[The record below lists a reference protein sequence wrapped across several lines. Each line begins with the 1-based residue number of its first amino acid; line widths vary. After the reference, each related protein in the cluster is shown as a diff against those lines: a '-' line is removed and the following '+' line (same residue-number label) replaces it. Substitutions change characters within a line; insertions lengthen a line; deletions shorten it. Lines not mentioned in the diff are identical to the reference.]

1 MEELYDVIL
10 KVPSNGIHSPWNLHA
25 FRVTRNILPV
35 HCTMCDLI
43 IYPFT
48 ISACCVRC
56 NCCVHR
62 HCTRKDKLMCQNFLL
77 GPMGGISSLT
87 WGVTGSIV
95 ESSDENM
102 SFKRSGSKQVQVIQV
117 ASPVIQS
124 TSHLLSKIGIS
135 SNGPF
140 PKTGSEECL
149 WRKALRQIATD
160 FNLLKIGSIP
170 NHNPGII
177 GKITKS
183 LLRDR
188 NSFPGRV
195 AFELRNLF
203 LALVFSSDR
212 DLLTHGREMLDN
224 ISCSIFILLPADL
237 NQDLYLR
244 LVITIVDWFVL
255 KEHDGSIY
263 DHLWNAAHR
272 LTDTMDQIFVNK
284 LLEQRERYH
293 DHPVDSLPPQ
303 QQQQLEMKLSSIPCE
318 YSGMDKLKRLVQ
330 VLKFLSSSSTSPSQQ
345 TPSPPPCSEDE
356 KNIEQRD
363 FVEQD
368 LSVDADLL
376 MKRFIDL
383 IAFYTIKYEVYWHAE
398 CLFIEFLCTES
409 SWKNDAE
416 GYAFV
421 SLQQALRT
429 LCPHAALA
437 AAALSQV
444 EVCSEDPLSGDGHQQ
459 VGSRSSSRLLG
470 DDDGPPI
477 NSE

>member
-1 MEELYDVIL
+1 
-10 KVPSNGIHSPWNLHA
+10 
-25 FRVTRNILPV
+25 
-35 HCTMCDLI
+35 
-43 IYPFT
+43 
-48 ISACCVRC
+48 
-56 NCCVHR
+56 
-62 HCTRKDKLMCQNFLL
+62 
-77 GPMGGISSLT
+77 MGGISSLN
-87 WGVTGSIV
+87 WGVTGSLTV
-95 ESSDENM
+95 ESSDEKKK
-102 SFKRSGSKQVQVIQV
+102 SFQNSAAPKHVQVIQI

-124 TSHLLSKIGIS
+124 TSNLLSKVGVTS
-135 SNGPF
+135 VGPF
-140 PKTGSEECL
+140 PKPGSEDCL

-160 FNLLKIGSIP
+160 FNLLKIGSLP
-170 NHNPGII
+170 HHSPAII

-212 DLLTHGREMLDN
+212 EILTHGREMLDN

-237 NQDLYLR
+237 SQDLYLR

-255 KEHDGSIY
+255 REHDGSIY

-272 LTDTMDQIFVNK
+272 LTATMDQILVNK
-284 LLEQRERYH
+284 LLEEG
-293 DHPVDSLPPQ
+293 DGCASPSSLSSLPQ
-303 QQQQLEMKLSSIPCE
+303 HQQQQLEMRLSSIPCE

-330 VLKFLSSSSTSPSQQ
+330 VLKSLSASTALSQQ
-345 TPSPPPCSEDE
+345 PDDGNQSE
-356 KNIEQRD
+356 Q

-383 IAFYTIKYEVYWHAE
+383 IAFYTVKYEVYWHAE

-409 SWKNDAE
+409 SWANDAE

-429 LCPHAALA
+429 LCPHAAIA
-437 AAALSQV
+437 SAALNRV
-444 EVCSEDPLSGDGHQQ
+444 EVCVTEEVDPPSQGQSGSGSGDG
-459 VGSRSSSRLLG
+459 SSSSVLG
-470 DDDGPPI
+470 RGGPPI